1 MSDWRFSGFE
11 KLQEQSI
18 VSHNYGFFKHND
30 ASYRK
35 RFTNIYSG
43 VSFWVNDLDLKKNKK
58 NQLIEDFTKAY
69 WDFYEVGLL
78 TITSCVVNAEDYKSV
93 SEFIDNKKR
102 LLTKHNIKVLGYVS
116 VLDIGDILQKP
127 HYHILFATTIMSE
140 KQVVKFLNDKGKER
154 YSAEFLNT
162 KTGMNNYLSKKELFS
177 KNKKGRCYTR
187 SRKFESLLSIKIIQK
202 TKVKKSTKSKIKTLA
217 KLSDIFNNN
226 RKIIKQSKTVK
237 LTFKSPI
244 NNIELI
250 VQNIYKDKIKS
261 NHLFGYFSITNKSL
275 TILYLQIYL
284 PKFLCK
290 RVKEKYKISKQRIK
304 EHLDFQEYKVV
315 EKLLLKNADI
325 EECAKFIEF

>member
-58 NQLIEDFTKAY
+58 NQVIEDFTKAY
-69 WDFYEVGLL
+69 WNLYSTGLL

-102 LLTKHNIKVLGYVS
+102 LLKKYNIKVLGYIS
-116 VLDIGDILQKP
+116 VLDIGETLQRP
-127 HYHILFATTIMSE
+127 HYHIYLATTLMKE
-140 KQVVKFLNDKGKER
+140 EQVVKFLNDKGKKR

-162 KTGMNNYLSKKELFS
+162 ETGMNNYLSKKELFS

-187 SRKFESLLSIKIIQK
+187 SRKFESLESIILKNSSV
-202 TKVKKSTKSKIKTLA
+202 VKKSIKSKCESVINYREK
-217 KLSDIFNNN
+217 FENN
-226 RKIIKQSKTVK
+226 RKKLVLSKTIK
-237 LTFKSPI
+237 ISFKSKSI
-244 NNIELI
+244 NPAIIIDKLFKEKDYKNYLLGYFGVYNKINSLLFIQLYNPMKIPKFDKVTLDISIKLKEHFE
-250 VQNIYKDKIKS
+250 YKDLLDAIKLIDNTS
-261 NHLFGYFSITNKSL
+261 EIVKS
-275 TILYLQIYL
+275 
-284 PKFLCK
+284 
-290 RVKEKYKISKQRIK
+290 
-304 EHLDFQEYKVV
+304 
-315 EKLLLKNADI
+315 
-325 EECAKFIEF
+325 AKFIEF